1 MSAMDLDLF
10 DTDSHRGRRRH
21 RRHDSDD
28 GYRRDDRDHG
38 ARHRRHDSDD
48 GYRRGWSR
56 RAHPHVFAWVL
67 LGGGVLVLGLIAI
80 AAMSALGLWPHLTGA
95 YFTATTALMPE
106 SWHDEWHALPGVAH
120 VAIVL
125 GGLFLA
131 AGVAGEVF
139 D

>member
-1 MSAMDLDLF
+1 MASMDLDLF

-21 RRHDSDD
+21 RRHASDD
-28 GYRRDDRDHG
+28 GYRR
-38 ARHRRHDSDD
+38 RRHDSDD
-48 GYRRGWSR
+48 GYRGGRWSR

-67 LGGGVLVLGLIAI
+67 LGGGVLVLGLVAI
-80 AAMSALGLWPHLTGA
+80 AAMSALGLWPHLTDA

-106 SWHDEWHALPGVAH
+106 SWHDEWHALPGIAH